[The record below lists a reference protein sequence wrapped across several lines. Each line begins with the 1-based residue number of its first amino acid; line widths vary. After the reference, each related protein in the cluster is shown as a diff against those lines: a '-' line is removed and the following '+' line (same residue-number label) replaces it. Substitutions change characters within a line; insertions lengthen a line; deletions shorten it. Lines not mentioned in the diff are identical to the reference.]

1 MSFRVNRTRSFVI
14 LVIVILVATALA
26 GGWIWLS
33 RSAAHTTS
41 SPAAHTT
48 VSPAGPK
55 VKSSVGP
62 NAKLP
67 AVKAGSQGCA
77 AMDGVLSK
85 LLAGTP
91 QGKTFTQRV
100 AQIQAQQADMNQE
113 TVNANPEWAKFLQI
127 LPKHYADFEAAA
139 GNDAAAN
146 RAVAN
151 LHTIV
156 SIEPQLISGKI
167 PEYKDPEAA
176 QRLIKAGKTP
186 QQNPEYVKRFS
197 ELDKALD
204 QVTWCMPT
212 WPVIFG

>member
-1 MSFRVNRTRSFVI
+1 MPFRLNRTRSFVI
-14 LVIVILVATALA
+14 LVIVILVVAALA
-26 GGWIWLS
+26 GGWIWSS

-41 SPAAHTT
+41 SPAAHAT

-85 LLAGTP
+85 LLEGTA
-91 QGKTFTQRV
+91 QGKAFTQRV
-100 AQIQAQQADMNQE
+100 IQIQSGQIDPNAE
-113 TVNANPEWAKFLQI
+113 TVNAAPEWAQFLQI
-127 LPKHYADFEAAA
+127 LPKHYAEFEAAA

-146 RAVAN
+146 KAVAN

-156 SIEPQLISGKI
+156 SLEPQLISGKI

-186 QQNPEYVKRFS
+186 KQNPEYVKRSS